1 MPKLIVMKLAFTF
14 LIIALISESS
24 NAQIRNV
31 QLSPSDRANS
41 LAHINQLISEG
52 QCGEADGIARA
63 TVRPPLLHTVLG
75 LVELDCR
82 KNRQAAVNL
91 LALAAE
97 QRESVA
103 IETLNSLGIQ
113 VSSATRPLE
122 PSSIGR
128 NSDYVAP
135 PPPHTLSPLP
145 QPRQRIVV
153 VPPPVIIVPNPNAC
167 IQDGGSVYCR
177 R

>member
-1 MPKLIVMKLAFTF
+1 MPKLIVMKLAFISS
-14 LIIALISESS
+14 IIAIISQPSI
-24 NAQIRNV
+24 AQIQNV
-31 QLSPSDRANS
+31 QSSASERPNS

-52 QCGEADGIARA
+52 QCGEADGLARA
-63 TVRPPLLHTVLG
+63 TVRPPLLHTILG

-113 VSSATRPLE
+113 VSSATRPSE
-122 PSSIGR
+122 TTSIGR
-128 NSDYVAP
+128 NSDYAAP

-153 VPPPVIIVPNPNAC
+153 VPPPLIIVPNPNAC